1 MQPGGVAFFNGQFNK
16 NYWLNYLLSIM
27 ENPTTSTT
35 NEYTAITKNALV
47 SNTKLAF
54 DLFLR
59 NDVSGKARYIL
70 FCRADDHFS
79 AKRQEELLSKNAD
92 KLYISKKDTEK
103 YLLYQEE
110 NLMNIV
116 DDKNKNSLEKSGA
129 LYQVAANITEELLEN
144 PKSGKHIERAS
155 SWINNTVN
163 HIVKNENT
171 FSSLFEVTSH
181 DYRTYSHSINMSVI
195 GLLFGKYLSLNPHEL
210 DCLGTGLLL
219 HDIGK
224 VVVSPEIINKRGR
237 LTKEEFNEIK
247 KHPKAGLDILEPK
260 KNVDSLCLK
269 IVAQHHENQDGT
281 GYPYGLGGSDIHL
294 FGSISRIID
303 VYDAMT
309 THRAYAPAKRPFAA
323 LAEMKAEMLNC
334 FDEELLKEFIWFL
347 GAKDAREKLRANDT
361 VITSPSL
368 AK

>member
-1 MQPGGVAFFNGQFNK
+1 
-16 NYWLNYLLSIM
+16 M

-35 NEYTAITKNALV
+35 NEYTAITKNALIE
-47 SNTKLAF
+47 NTKLAF

-59 NDVSGKARYIL
+59 NDVNGQARYIL

-79 AKRQEELLSKNAD
+79 AKRQEELLSKNAE
-92 KLYISKKDTEK
+92 KLYISKKDTDK

-110 NLMNIV
+110 NLKSIV
-116 DDKNKNSLEKSGA
+116 DDKNKTPLEKSGA

-155 SWINNTVN
+155 AWIGNTVN
-163 HIVKNENT
+163 HILKNENT
-171 FSSLFEVTSH
+171 FSSLFEVTAH
-181 DYRTYSHSINMSVI
+181 DYHTYTHSINMSVI
-195 GLLFGKYLSLNPHEL
+195 GLLFGKYLSLSEHEL
-210 DCLGTGLLL
+210 DCLGTGMLL

-224 VVVSPEIINKRGR
+224 VVVSPEIINKAGR
-237 LTKEEFNEIK
+237 LTKEEFCEIR
-247 KHPKAGLDILEPK
+247 KHTKAGLDILEPK
-260 KNVDSLCLK
+260 KSVDSLCLK
-269 IVAQHHENQDGT
+269 VVAQHHENHDGT
-281 GYPYGLGGSDIHL
+281 GYPSRLEGREIHL

-309 THRAYAPAKRPFAA
+309 THRPYAAAKRPFAA

-334 FDEELLKEFIWFL
+334 FNEELLKEFICFL
-347 GAKDAREKLRANDT
+347 GAKDSRKKLRASDT
-361 VITSPSL
+361 LITSPSL